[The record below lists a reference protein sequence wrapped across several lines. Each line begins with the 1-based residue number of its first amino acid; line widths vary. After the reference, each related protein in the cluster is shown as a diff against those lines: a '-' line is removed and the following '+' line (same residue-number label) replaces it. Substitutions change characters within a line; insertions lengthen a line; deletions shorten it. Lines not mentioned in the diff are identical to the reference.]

1 MKYEIDFDNIM
12 ALDYCENIRFNYEW
26 SEANYKAGEFYQNGC
41 NIMAFKYQLKS
52 LELFG
57 AEIEIHTNRY
67 IELQRIDFA
76 RINSHVFIKNNVMD
90 RQELYDALCEIANP
104 ETKKEAEL

>member
-12 ALDYCENIRFNYEW
+12 VEDYCENIRFNYEW
-26 SEANYKAGEFYQNGC
+26 SEANYKDGEFNQNGC

-52 LELFG
+52 LKLFG
-57 AEIEIHTNRY
+57 AEIEIHTDRY
-67 IELQRIDFA
+67 IELQRINFA
-76 RINSHVFIKNNVMD
+76 RINSHVFIKNNVMN
-90 RQELYDALCEIANP
+90 RKELYDALWEIAHQ